1 MKTKYLYIAQFFA
14 WAVFTAIDYIE
25 DKTSYYIDKVTSI
38 NLKNVICFGIPIILG
53 ILYFIRKKS
62 LWNSEKRRP
71 LKKQMKRLARW
82 IGIWVLITI
91 ISTITISAL
100 VCNDVWIV
108 PQYGFDALY
117 YPLLGYLL
125 FFIPIGFVI
134 IGEFLILIT
143 VKCSSYWRIHKN

>member
-14 WAVFTAIDYIE
+14 WAAFTFVDFIGE
-25 DKTSYYIDKVTSI
+25 NTSI
-38 NLKNVICFGIPIILG
+38 KRITTIHLKDAMCLGVPIILG

-71 LKKQMKRLARW
+71 LKKQIKRLARL
-82 IGIWVLITI
+82 IGIWVLVTI
-91 ISTITISAL
+91 ISTITISTL

-117 YPLLGYLL
+117 YAVLGYLL
-125 FFIPIGFVI
+125 LFIPTGLVLV
-134 IGEFLILIT
+134 GELLILIV
-143 VKCSSYWRIHKN
+143 VKCSSYWRLHKS